1 MMWRAWRCRPR
12 WRMVAIKESA
22 GCLFTAPDRV
32 AQVEAEKNAMLGP
45 RRRREVTYNEARL
58 AKQTALEAS
67 GLTPVK
73 EGADEDFAPTATA
86 GESSDNN
93 SSGSE
98 VDEGADNVAGSR
110 KVCSASMLGNWAGNR
125 SVNSMLRLPEWL
137 HLSPAPEPARHCAG
151 NSIG

>member
-1 MMWRAWRCRPR
+1 MWRAWRLQAALECGSHQEERLTGSSSP
-12 WRMVAIKESA
+12 
-22 GCLFTAPDRV
+22 APDPV

-73 EGADEDFAPTATA
+73 EGADEDFAPTAMA

-110 KVCSASMLGNWAGNR
+110 KVCSTSMLGNPGGQPKREQHVAF
-125 SVNSMLRLPEWL
+125 
-137 HLSPAPEPARHCAG
+137 A
-151 NSIG
+151 